1 MKMKARVQTAPELLR
16 QVDSLLAAR
25 HTSAASVLDELA
37 ELLSGQRR
45 YEWIGIYLAAGPASE
60 PDVSTLSQDERP
72 ASRHVAPIRLAARTL
87 GAIEVRSSRP
97 NAFSYKDRVLLTQIA
112 TKLARYLATSGKPLL
127 RKLRAAA
134 EASPE
139 TQGVQRKPATKASAA
154 ELRAAT
160 AGSTPHDAQMRRAV
174 GAPSRRA

>member
-1 MKMKARVQTAPELLR
+1 MKMKARIKTASELLR

-25 HTSAASVLDELA
+25 HASAASVLDELA

-60 PDVSTLSQDERP
+60 PAASTPSQDQQP

-97 NAFSYKDRVLLTQIA
+97 NAFSYKDRILLKRIA
-112 TKLARYLATSGKPLL
+112 AKLARYLATSGKPLF

-134 EASPE
+134 DSPPAE
-139 TQGVQRKPATKASAA
+139 IESGQRKPATKAVASG
-154 ELRAAT
+154 LRAAA
-160 AGSTPHDAQMRRAV
+160 AGNPRA
-174 GAPSRRA
+174 